1 MKLSFPKN
9 SNQISLGPQAWRLK
23 HRLCS
28 EIAMN
33 IDYCVQEKFSKINPK
48 KNPQKKGKIPK
59 NQFQQTF
66 QVFLLGLNLKFENFQ
81 SGPWRFQTK
90 KFQSE
95 PPRKLSNKKIS
106 KKMLKKMTLSFGNFS
121 LDKEKEE
128 ESCRKLNASLHLKA
142 GPSNFFYLKTELV
155 WKLFYLKS
163 FFLEKFLFGN
173 FF

>member
-90 KFQSE
+90 KIQSE

-106 KKMLKKMTLSFGNFS
+106 KKNVKKNDTFLWELFFRQ
-121 LDKEKEE
+121 
-128 ESCRKLNASLHLKA
+128 RK
-142 GPSNFFYLKTELV
+142 GRGELQEAKCQSSPQG
-155 WKLFYLKS
+155 WAFKLF
-163 FFLEKFLFGN
+163 LFEN
-173 FF
+173 